1 MTADRYPDLKISPAG
16 GLPSC
21 SSHQRARRA
30 GSTAGTRD
38 DTRPSSHKLP
48 LPVSQAGRVQ
58 AEIGAVRLQDE
69 LLSRKDD
76 LRVAGAGGITRMGSV
91 PRMVMEQAIS
101 RTGERPGGLPAVS
114 TSGLTKR
121 FGDRTI
127 VDDVRLSIP
136 AGSVCGFVGP
146 NGAGKTTTIRM
157 LLGLV
162 RPTSG
167 SGTILGGSLAEP
179 ATYLSKVGA
188 LIEAP
193 AFYPQLSGRENL
205 RALARLGR
213 LPLAAVDPVLERSGL
228 LARAGDKYR
237 SYSLGMKQRLGIA
250 AAMLAGPELL
260 ILDEPTNGL
269 DPAGIVEMRGL
280 IKSLAGEG
288 LTVLVSSHLISEIE
302 QICDYV
308 VMIRAGRLVH
318 QGSVAELRATQQSE
332 FLVAPE
338 HDADRGPLARLLQ
351 QAGGT
356 VTPGS
361 GDGVLIVEAPGAG
374 PADLNR
380 LAAQNGITLRQ
391 LTERT
396 RSLERA
402 FFALTGT
409 KSADVPDGQEM
420 GAIR

>member
-1 MTADRYPDLKISPAG
+1 
-16 GLPSC
+16 
-21 SSHQRARRA
+21 
-30 GSTAGTRD
+30 
-38 DTRPSSHKLP
+38 
-48 LPVSQAGRVQ
+48 
-58 AEIGAVRLQDE
+58 
-69 LLSRKDD
+69 
-76 LRVAGAGGITRMGSV
+76 
-91 PRMVMEQAIS
+91 MVMEQAVP
-101 RTGERPGGLPAVS
+101 RAGQRPGGSLAVA
-114 TSGLTKR
+114 TDGLTKR
-121 FGDRTI
+121 FGDRT
-127 VDDVRLSIP
+127 VVADVALAIP

-162 RPTSG
+162 RPTAG
-167 SGTILGGSLAEP
+167 SGTILGGRLDQP
-179 ATYLSKVGA
+179 ASYLSKVGA

-213 LPLAAVDPVLERSGL
+213 LPLTAVDPVLERSGL
-228 LARAGDKYR
+228 LARAGDRYR

-269 DPAGIVEMRGL
+269 DPAGIVEMRAL
-280 IKSLAGEG
+280 IKAFAGDG
-288 LTVLVSSHLISEIE
+288 ITVLVSSHLISEIE

-308 VMIRAGRLVH
+308 IMIRAGWLVH
-318 QGSVAELRATQQSE
+318 QGSVAELRATQRAE

-338 HDADRGPLARLLQ
+338 HDADRGALARLLE

-356 VTPGS
+356 VTPDDPG
-361 GDGVLIVEAPGAG
+361 GALLVEVPGAG
-374 PADLNR
+374 AADLNR
-380 LAAQNGITLRQ
+380 LAGQGGITLRQ

-409 KSADVPDGQEM
+409 RSADVPDGQEM

>member
-1 MTADRYPDLKISPAG
+1 
-16 GLPSC
+16 
-21 SSHQRARRA
+21 
-30 GSTAGTRD
+30 
-38 DTRPSSHKLP
+38 
-48 LPVSQAGRVQ
+48 
-58 AEIGAVRLQDE
+58 
-69 LLSRKDD
+69 
-76 LRVAGAGGITRMGSV
+76 
-91 PRMVMEQAIS
+91 MVMDQVMD
-101 RTGERPGGLPAVS
+101 RTGERPAGPLAVS
-114 TSGLTKR
+114 TAGLTKR
-121 FGDRTI
+121 FGDRVV
-127 VDDVRLSIP
+127 VDDLALAIP
-136 AGSVCGFVGP
+136 SGSVCGFVGP

-179 ATYLSKVGA
+179 ATYLDKVGA

-205 RALARLGR
+205 KALARLGR
-213 LPLAAVDPVLERSGL
+213 LPQAAVDPVLERAGL
-228 LARAGDKYR
+228 LARAGDRYR

-280 IKSLAGEG
+280 IRSFADDGI
-288 LTVLVSSHLISEIE
+288 TVLVSSHLISEIE

-318 QGSVAELRATQQSE
+318 QGSVDVLRATQRAE
-332 FLVAPE
+332 LLVAPE
-338 HDADRGPLARLLQ
+338 HGADRDQLARMLR
-351 QAGGT
+351 QAGCT
-356 VTPGS
+356 VTPG
-361 GDGVLIVEAPGAG
+361 DAAGVLLVEESGISAAEV
-374 PADLNR
+374 NR
-380 LAAQNGITLRQ
+380 LAAQNGITLCQ
-391 LTERT
+391 LGERT

-402 FFALTGT
+402 FFALTGSR
-409 KSADVPDGQEM
+409 SADVTDGQEM

>member
-1 MTADRYPDLKISPAG
+1 
-16 GLPSC
+16 
-21 SSHQRARRA
+21 
-30 GSTAGTRD
+30 
-38 DTRPSSHKLP
+38 
-48 LPVSQAGRVQ
+48 
-58 AEIGAVRLQDE
+58 
-69 LLSRKDD
+69 
-76 LRVAGAGGITRMGSV
+76 
-91 PRMVMEQAIS
+91 MEQAVY
-101 RTGERPGGLPAVS
+101 RTGERPGGPLAVS
-114 TSGLTKR
+114 TAALTKR
-121 FGDRTI
+121 FGDRTV
-127 VDDVRLSIP
+127 VDEVALAIP

-179 ATYLSKVGA
+179 ATYLRKVGA

-205 RALARLGR
+205 KVLARLGQ
-213 LPLAAVDPVLERSGL
+213 LPLTGVDPVLERSGL
-228 LARAGDKYR
+228 LARAGDRYR

-280 IKSLAGEG
+280 ITSFAADGI
-288 LTVLVSSHLISEIE
+288 TVLVSSHLISEIE

-318 QGSVAELRATQQSE
+318 QGSVAELRATQQAE
-332 FLVAPE
+332 FLVTPE
-338 HDADRGPLARLLQ
+338 HDADRDLLARLLQ
-351 QAGGT
+351 QAGCT
-356 VTPGS
+356 VTPGDAGGS
-361 GDGVLIVEAPGAG
+361 LLVEAPGIA
-374 PADLNR
+374 AAELNR
-380 LAAQNGITLRQ
+380 FAAQNGITLRQ